1 MKIEWVQ
8 LVNYRC
14 HENLRV
20 DFGPGFNV
28 VAGINGSGKTS
39 LLKGLGE
46 VLGGLLAAFGG
57 TGTSVL
63 ADRSDV
69 RVQVEEFSGRL
80 RFEPQYPVELRATV
94 AFDGQAVSW
103 AWRRKSELGMA
114 DSVGGAPDSELAAWR
129 TVAVAEP
136 GSASGD
142 NQVLPIFAFY
152 QADRNWPA
160 YSADMLQ
167 AAIGKSAR
175 LDGYAS
181 WANASVDAS
190 RLQLWVI
197 AKCLER
203 LQLVSETGR
212 RFSDI
217 DDDELAS
224 VNAALSEAAGGVVGL
239 KFDMQRKSLLVEWSG
254 EDGTPAAPTP
264 FEQLS
269 DGQRAL
275 ICLVADIAR
284 RMCLLNPA
292 LGTAVAKQTPGV
304 VLIDELDIHLH
315 PRWQRM
321 ITRGLKRAFPAV
333 QFIAASHSP
342 QILGELRPDEILLL
356 EAGVARHPQVSYG
369 LDSSRVLDE
378 IMDAPARTPEVE
390 EALAG
395 VFDSLELNDLPAA
408 RARLQSLRELAP
420 GIAELD
426 GAEALLKRKEL
437 LGR

>member
-39 LLKGLGE
+39 LLKGLAE
-46 VLGGLLAAFGG
+46 VVGGLLAFLWRG
-57 TGTSVL
+57 SDKVL

-69 RVQVEEFSGRL
+69 RVRVQEYSGRL
-80 RFEPQYPVELRATV
+80 RFEPNYPVELRA
-94 AFDGQAVSW
+94 AVDYGHGPVTW
-103 AWRRKSELGMA
+103 TWRRETEGGKTSAEGLGPIPFLSPMP
-114 DSVGGAPDSELAAWR
+114 GGAANGHD
-129 TVAVAEP
+129 
-136 GSASGD
+136 ASGVD
-142 NQVLPIFAFY
+142 RSLLPICAFY
-152 QADRNWPA
+152 RADRAWPA
-160 YSADMLQ
+160 HAVDVVQ
-167 AAIGKSAR
+167 AAVEKSAR